1 MEKPQQIKNQA
12 GFTLIE
18 IMIAMCVSVVAIL
31 GFITAVTSIRQSSE
45 GAYERTIAL
54 QDANRVIEQM
64 RDAATSGT
72 FPDNVTASYPNNGTV
87 SGFSNL
93 TSEQVTVAY
102 ANSTANPLDV
112 TVTVTWL
119 EHGRRSMTKAIRTYI
134 TQRA

>member
-1 MEKPQQIKNQA
+1 MGKRQLIKGQT

-18 IMIAMCVSVVAIL
+18 IMIAMSVSVIAIL

-45 GAYERTIAL
+45 GAYERTIAM

-64 RDAATSGT
+64 RDTSTSGT
-72 FPDNVTASYPNNGTV
+72 FPDNVTAAYPNNTAV
-87 SGFSNL
+87 SGFSSL
-93 TSEQVTVAY
+93 TSEQVTVSY
-102 ANSTANPLDV
+102 ASTTADPLDV

-119 EHGRRSMTKAIRTYI
+119 AHGRRSMSKAIRTFI

>member
-1 MEKPQQIKNQA
+1 MTSHDHRKKEE

-18 IMIAMCVSVVAIL
+18 IMIAMCVSVIAIL
-31 GFITAVTSIRQSSE
+31 GFITAITSIRQASE
-45 GAYERTIAL
+45 SAYERTIAL

-64 RDAATSGT
+64 RNTATSGT
-72 FPDNVTASYPNNGTV
+72 FPGVVTTAYPNNATV

-93 TSEQVTVAY
+93 TNEQVAVGY
-102 ANSTANPLDV
+102 ANTTANPLDV

-119 EHGRRSMTKAIRTYI
+119 EHGRRAMTKSIRTFI

>member
-1 MEKPQQIKNQA
+1 MKDFQSIKKQE

-18 IMIAMCVSVVAIL
+18 IMIAMSVSVIAIL

-45 GAYERTIAL
+45 GAYERTIAV

-64 RDAATSGT
+64 RDTSTSGT
-72 FPDNVTASYPNNGTV
+72 FPDNVTAVYPHNAAV

-93 TSEQVTVAY
+93 TSEQVTVSY
-102 ANSTANPLDV
+102 ADAAADPLDV

-119 EHGRRSMTKAIRTYI
+119 EHGRRSMSKAIRTFI

>member
-1 MEKPQQIKNQA
+1 MNTGRQVENQK

-18 IMIAMCVSVVAIL
+18 IMIAMCVSVIAIL

-72 FPDNVTASYPNNGTV
+72 FPDNVTAAYPNNAAV
-87 SGFSNL
+87 SGFTNL
-93 TSEQVTVAY
+93 TSQQVSVSY
-102 ANSTANPLDV
+102 ANSTADPLDV

-119 EHGRRSMTKAIRTYI
+119 EHGRRSMTKAIRTFI